1 MMRLFRKTKSE
12 DRPPD
17 SPRWPATT
25 AAAAKPS
32 GALLDS
38 FICDPEIMAE
48 VERLLSGR
56 TRDIRLKGRIAAA
69 FRQRSWRHTASVIRS
84 WMIWVVFLD
93 LFMLFLSLFLLP
105 REKALATL
113 VPSAVIIPAALAVAV
128 VWQKPRSEQLLGW
141 TLISGVLII
150 LLSICWMGAATG
162 GAVFE
167 RYLHVMLFVAITG
180 VVLFNVPFIQTLAI
194 AAPAMALYLAFH
206 LGVANS
212 DVGMALTGFF
222 LFGSG
227 VGATVVARRTMN
239 ILAHKSFLLELRDQ
253 KHLAELAETNRSLER
268 LSKIDGLTGAANR
281 LYLRERIEELWG
293 RKGKVALLMCDIDD
307 FKALNDHLG
316 HMEGDRCLVE
326 VARIIKACTRSGTDC
341 VARYGGEEF
350 LVLLPDAGEAE
361 ALAIGERIR
370 REVAVAALPNPRSRV
385 KPTVTL
391 SIGVA
396 AGDTQTPSFSCEV
409 IQQQADMAL
418 YFAKRA
424 GKDRVQLWSESMD
437 TPEQDRQ

>member
-1 MMRLFRKTKSE
+1 
-12 DRPPD
+12 
-17 SPRWPATT
+17 
-25 AAAAKPS
+25 
-32 GALLDS
+32 
-38 FICDPEIMAE
+38 MAE

-56 TRDIRLKGRIAAA
+56 TRDIRLGGRIAAA

-93 LFMLFLSLFLLP
+93 VFMLLLSLFLLP
-105 REKALATL
+105 RETVLATL
-113 VPSAVIIPAALAVAV
+113 VPSALIVPAALAVAFI
-128 VWQKPRSEQLLGW
+128 WRKRRSEQVLGW
-141 TLISGVLII
+141 SLVSGVLVI

-162 GAVFE
+162 GALLE

-180 VVLFNVPFIQTLAI
+180 VVIFSIPFVQTLAI
-194 AAPAMALYLAFH
+194 AVLAMALYLSFH
-206 LGVANS
+206 LGVA
-212 DVGMALTGFF
+212 DTDIGMALSGFF
-222 LFGSG
+222 FFGSG

-239 ILAHKSFLLELRDQ
+239 ILAHKSFLFELRDR
-253 KHLAELAETNRSLER
+253 KHLAELAETNRRLER

-281 LYLRERIEELWG
+281 HYLQERIEDLWERNG
-293 RKGKVALLMCDIDD
+293 RVALLMCDIDD

-326 VARIIKACTRSGTDC
+326 VARIIMAGTRSGTDC

-361 ALAIGERIR
+361 AVAVAERIR
-370 REVAVAALPNPRSRV
+370 RDIAVAALPNPRSRV
-385 KPTVTL
+385 GPTVTL

-396 AGDTQTPSFSCEV
+396 AGDAQARSFTCELL
-409 IQQQADMAL
+409 QQQADTAL

-424 GKDRVQLWSESMD
+424 GKNQVQLWSEGMD
-437 TPEQDRQ
+437 APGKIGCVARDDPRYSRATQLARPA